1 MALGDALLLGSL
13 VPLLGVLPV
22 SINGLGVAE
31 GVFVAVYAS
40 VGIVPELALAAA
52 VLRRL
57 VDVANSAIGGLF
69 WLARPDGGDARAAT
83 ARAGVIRPVA
93 LAVHR

>member
-1 MALGDALLLGSL
+1 MS
-13 VPLLGVLPV
+13 VLPV

-31 GVFVAVYAS
+31 GVFVAIYAS
-40 VGIVPELALAAA
+40 VGSVPELALAAA

-69 WLARPDGGDARAAT
+69 WLARSGDDARAAAT
-83 ARAGVIRPVA
+83 RGESMRQVA
-93 LAVHR
+93 LAAHR